1 MASDRVP
8 GKVRAGFRAF
18 FYRKVS
24 ENVVKPGVSDAL
36 GVVVSDWIVE
46 LDGQCLASA
55 SLLRL
60 ALPCSSASQCQPKA
74 GTPVPSVAKSG

>member
-1 MASDRVP
+1 M
-8 GKVRAGFRAF
+8 
-18 FYRKVS
+18 
-24 ENVVKPGVSDAL
+24 VKPGVSDAL

>member
-36 GVVVSDWIVE
+36 GVVVSDWIVA

-55 SLLRL
+55 SLRL
-60 ALPCSSASQCQPKA
+60 ALQCNSASQCQPKA
-74 GTPVPSVAKSG
+74 STPVPSVAKSG